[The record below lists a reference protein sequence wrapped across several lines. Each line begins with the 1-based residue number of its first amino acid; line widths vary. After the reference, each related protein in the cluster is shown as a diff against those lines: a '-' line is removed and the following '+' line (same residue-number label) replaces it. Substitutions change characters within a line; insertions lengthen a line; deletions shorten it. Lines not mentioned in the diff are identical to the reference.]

1 MKNLIAPSMK
11 ANTKISAKKKLQE
24 IKVTMQLCRLMF
36 PMINDRARGVHWA
49 FAAVMLPDASGFG
62 IGQAV
67 QFQYGYFP
75 VTELNGCTW
84 EDACKVADDL
94 NRDIGISPE
103 EAARIACT
111 TLKRRSDSQPV
122 GLR

>member
-1 MKNLIAPSMK
+1 MKKQTSAQK
-11 ANTKISAKKKLQE
+11 KISS
-24 IKVTMQLCRLMF
+24 IKVTMQLVRLMF
-36 PMINDRARGVHWA
+36 PMINERARGVHWA
-49 FAAVMLPDASGFG
+49 FAAVMLPDNSGYG

-67 QFQYGYFP
+67 HMQYGYFP
-75 VTELNGCTW
+75 VTELEHCTW
-84 EDACKVADDL
+84 EDACKVADTL